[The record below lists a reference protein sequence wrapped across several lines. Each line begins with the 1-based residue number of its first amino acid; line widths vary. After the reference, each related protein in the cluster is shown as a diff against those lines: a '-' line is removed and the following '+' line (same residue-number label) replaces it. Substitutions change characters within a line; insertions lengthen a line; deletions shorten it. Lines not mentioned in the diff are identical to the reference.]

1 VSLFL
6 IAALPFLGAVFPALL
21 IRAGRN
27 ASASAAGL
35 TTFLAFVGLLL
46 HAPAVFRGEVIQVG
60 VDWLPGLGL
69 NANFFLDGLGFLFAA
84 MILGIGLLVILY
96 ARFYLSREDPM
107 GQFYTYLLLFQ
118 GAMVGIVLSDNI
130 LLLLVF
136 WELTSLSSFLL
147 IGYWKHLPE
156 GRQGARMALA
166 VTGSGGLAMI
176 GGMMILGN
184 IAGSYDLSVIL
195 QHKDMI
201 QASPLYLPALI
212 LILLGCFTKSAQ
224 FPFHFWLPHAMAAP
238 TPVSAYLH
246 SATMVKAGL
255 FLMARLWPV
264 LAGTP
269 EWFYIVATTG
279 LITMLL
285 GAVIALF
292 KDDLK
297 ALLAF
302 STVSHL
308 GLITMLLGF
317 GTKIAAVT
325 AVFHIINHAT
335 FKAALFMSA
344 GIVDHEAHTRD
355 IKRLGGLRHLM
366 PVTATIAIVAALSM
380 AGIPPFNGFLSK
392 EMMLEETVH
401 TLWGGSH
408 YVVPGLALLAAL
420 FSAAYSF
427 RFIGHVFL
435 GRTRDDYPAQP
446 HDPGFGM
453 WAGPGLLMMLV
464 VLIGLF
470 SANLAGPLVA
480 VAAGAVIGGADLPYY
495 SLKLWHGLTPALY
508 MSAGA
513 VVGGLVLLKLHAP
526 LMAAWNRAPRPE
538 AKQIFDALMRG
549 LTKLSQLITDGLH
562 NGAITR
568 YAFVMMLFIIGLSYY
583 AYASGT
589 LSLPSRTVQSVGP
602 ITVIAWFCLM
612 VATLA
617 VVAKHR
623 QRQLSLVL
631 IGVVGLVVSLGFNY
645 LSAPDLALTQLSV
658 EVVTMVLLLL
668 ALNFMPK
675 DSPVESP
682 LWVRLRDGGI
692 AMIAGLGAATLIYML
707 MLRDFAM
714 PSISEFHLAN
724 SYKGGGGTNVVNV
737 ILVDFRGY
745 DTFGEIIVLGIAAL
759 VIYALTEAVLGTRV
773 RAYLLNRKPDIPQA
787 GDAHPMMMV
796 VATRVMMPLAL
807 MVAAYIFFRGHN
819 LPGGGFIAGLIAAI
833 ALLMQYMASGF
844 SWASERQRMFYHGT
858 IGSGVLIAAATGL
871 GSWFSGLPFLTSA
884 FGYLHWAPLEEFEW
898 ATAALFDLGVF
909 LAVVG
914 AVLLALESLAR
925 FAWQP
930 GISSE
935 HAMDINPARDHA
947 AEEAAAE
954 AAAAAAKGEA

>member
-1 VSLFL
+1 MSLFL

-35 TTFLAFVGLLL
+35 TTLLAFVGLML
-46 HAPAVFRGEVIQVG
+46 HAPAVLRGDVIQAQF
-60 VDWLPGLGL
+60 DWLPGLGL
-69 NANFFLDGLGFLFAA
+69 NANFFLDGLGFLFASL
-84 MILGIGLLVILY
+84 ILGIGLLIILY

-107 GQFYTYLLLFQ
+107 GNFYTYLLLFQ
-118 GAMVGIVLSDNI
+118 GAMVGIVTSDNI
-130 LLLLVF
+130 LLLLIF

-147 IGYWKHLPE
+147 IGFWKHLPE
-156 GRQGARMALA
+156 GRQGARMALT
-166 VTGSGGLAMI
+166 VTGAGGLAMI
-176 GGMMILGN
+176 GGMLILGN
-184 IAGSYDLSVIL
+184 IAGSYDLTVIL
-195 QHKDMI
+195 SSKEAI

-212 LILLGCFTKSAQ
+212 LILIGAFTKSAQ

-255 FLMARLWPV
+255 FLLARLWPV

-279 LITMLL
+279 LITMVL
-285 GAVIALF
+285 GAIIALF

-317 GTKIAAVT
+317 GTKFAAVA

-366 PVTATIAIVAALSM
+366 PITFAIATVAALSM

-401 TLWGGSH
+401 TAWGGSA
-408 YVVPGLALLAAL
+408 YLVPGLALIGAL

-427 RFIGHVFL
+427 RYIVHVFL
-435 GRTRDDYPAQP
+435 GPKRSDYPAKP
-446 HDPGFGM
+446 HDPGVGM
-453 WAGPGLLMMLV
+453 WLAPAFLVGLV
-464 VLIGLF
+464 ILIGLF
-470 SANLAGPLVA
+470 SAKIVGPLVA
-480 VAAGAVIGGADLPYY
+480 TAAGAVIGGEKLPYY
-495 SLKLWHGLTPALY
+495 SLKLWHGFTPALY
-508 MSAGA
+508 MSIVAVAGGA
-513 VVGGLVLLKLHAP
+513 VLLMLHKP
-526 LMAAWNRAPRPE
+526 LARMWDNAPRPE
-538 AKQIFDALMRG
+538 AKVIFEALIAA
-549 LTKLSQLITDGLH
+549 LTRLARTITDGLH
-562 NGAITR
+562 NGAMPR
-568 YAFVMMLFIIGLSYY
+568 YAAIMIAFTVALSFY
-583 AYASGT
+583 AYQSGT
-589 LSLPSRTVQSVGP
+589 LAAPTRTLQDVGLIPILGWASLL
-602 ITVIAWFCLM
+602 IATGFM
-612 VATLA
+612 VAMHRNRLLA
-617 VVAKHR
+617 
-623 QRQLSLVL
+623 LVL
-631 IGVVGLVVSLGFNY
+631 IGVVGLVVSMGFNY
-645 LSAPDLALTQLSV
+645 LSAPDLALTQISV
-658 EVVTMVLLLL
+658 EVVTIILMLL

-675 DSPVESP
+675 ETPIESSTGAR
-682 LWVRLRDGGI
+682 VRDISI
-692 AMIAGLGAATLIYML
+692 ASVAGLGVGGLIYAL
-707 MLRDFAM
+707 MTRDFIGET
-714 PSISEFHLAN
+714 ISGFHLEN

-737 ILVDFRGY
+737 ILVDFRGF

-759 VIYALTEAVLGTRV
+759 VIFALTEAVLGTRV
-773 RAYLLNRKPDIPQA
+773 RAYLLNRKPDLPQA
-787 GDAHPMMMV
+787 GDSHPMMMV

-833 ALLMQYMASGF
+833 AIIMQYMASGF
-844 SWASERQRMFYHGT
+844 AWATERQRYPYHAI

-871 GSWFSGLPFLTSA
+871 GSWFSGTPFLTSA
-884 FGYLHWAPLEEFEW
+884 FGYIHWAPLEEFEW

-914 AVLLALESLAR
+914 AVLLALESLSR

-930 GISSE
+930 GANTD
-935 HAMDINPARDHA
+935 HAMDINPARDDV
-947 AEEAAAE
+947 
-954 AAAAAAKGEA
+954 AKTENEG

>member
-1 VSLFL
+1 MSLFL

-27 ASASAAGL
+27 AAASAAGL
-35 TTFLAFVGLLL
+35 TTFLAFTGLML
-46 HAPAVFRGEVIQVG
+46 HIPAIFRGETVFAA
-60 VDWLPGLGL
+60 VDWLPALGL
-69 NANFFLDGLGFLFAA
+69 NAHFFLDGLGFLFAA
-84 MILGIGLLVILY
+84 MILGIGLLIILY

-107 GQFYTYLLLFQ
+107 GQFYSYLLLFQ

-176 GGMMILGN
+176 AGMLILGH

-195 QHKDMI
+195 QNKDAI

-212 LILLGCFTKSAQ
+212 LILLGAFTKSAQ

-279 LITMLL
+279 LVTMLL

-317 GTKIAAVT
+317 GTKFAAVA

-335 FKAALFMSA
+335 FKAALFMTA
-344 GIVDHEAHTRD
+344 GIVDHEAGTRD

-366 PVTATIAIVAALSM
+366 PVTFTIGTVAALSM
-380 AGIPPFNGFLSK
+380 AGIPPLNGFLSK
-392 EMMLEETVH
+392 EMMLEEASH
-401 TLWGGSH
+401 TLWNGSH
-408 YVVPGLALLAAL
+408 LIVPALVTAAAV

-427 RFIGHVFL
+427 RFIAHVFL
-435 GRTRDDYPAQP
+435 GPKREDYPGHP
-446 HDPGFGM
+446 HDPGTGM
-453 WAGPGLLMMLV
+453 WVGPAFLVLLV
-464 VLIGLF
+464 VLIGLA
-470 SANLAGPLVA
+470 SAKIAGPMVA
-480 VAAGAVIGGADLPYY
+480 TAASAVIGGEKLPYY

-508 MSAGA
+508 MSIFA
-513 VVGGLVLLKLHAP
+513 VVGGAVLLALHKP
-526 LMAAWNRAPRPE
+526 LAGAWDAAPRPE
-538 AKQIFDALMRG
+538 AKVIFEG
-549 LTKLSQLITDGLH
+549 LIGAFTRLSQAVTGGLH
-562 NGAITR
+562 NGALTR
-568 YAFVMMLFIIGLSYY
+568 YSAVMVAFTVVIAYLAYQGGTLGAPTRSLQEPGLLPVTGWFALVTATLFI
-583 AYASGT
+583 
-589 LSLPSRTVQSVGP
+589 
-602 ITVIAWFCLM
+602 
-612 VATLA
+612 
-617 VVAKHR
+617 VVKHR
-623 QRQLSLVL
+623 NRLLSLVL
-631 IGVVGLVVSLGFNY
+631 IGVIGLVVSMAFNY
-645 LSAPDLALTQLSV
+645 LSAPDLALTQISV
-658 EVVTMVLLLL
+658 EVVTIILMLL

-675 DSPVESP
+675 ETPVETP
-682 LWVRLRDGGI
+682 VLTRLRDGAI
-692 AMIAGLGAATLIYML
+692 SVVAGLGAGGLIYALL
-707 MLRDFAM
+707 MRDFAF
-714 PSISEFHLAN
+714 PTISDFHLAN

-745 DTFGEIIVLGIAAL
+745 DTFGEIIVLGIAAM
-759 VIYALTEAVLGTRV
+759 VIFALTEAVLGSRV
-773 RAYLLNRKPDIPQA
+773 RAYLLNREPDLPQA
-787 GDAHPMMMV
+787 GDSHPLMMV

-819 LPGGGFIAGLIAAI
+819 LPGGGFIAGLVAAI
-833 ALLMQYMASGF
+833 AIIMQYMASGF
-844 SWASERQRMFYHGT
+844 AWATERQRYPYHAI
-858 IGSGVLIAAATGL
+858 IGSGVLIAAATGM
-871 GSWFSGLPFLTSA
+871 GAWFNGMPFLTSA
-884 FGYLHWAPLEEFEW
+884 FGYIHWEPLEEFEW

-914 AVLLALESLAR
+914 AVLLALESLSR

-935 HAMDINPARDHA
+935 HAMDINPARED
-947 AEEAAAE
+947 
-954 AAAAAAKGEA
+954 AAKTGTEG

>member
-1 VSLFL
+1 MSLFL

-35 TTFLAFVGLLL
+35 TTLLAFVGLMI
-46 HAPAVFRGEVIQVG
+46 HAPAVLRGDVIQAQF
-60 VDWLPGLGL
+60 DWLPGLGL
-69 NANFFLDGLGFLFAA
+69 NANFFLDGLGFLFASL
-84 MILGIGLLVILY
+84 ILGIGLLIILY

-107 GQFYTYLLLFQ
+107 GNFYTYLLLFQ
-118 GAMVGIVLSDNI
+118 GAMVGIVTSDNI
-130 LLLLVF
+130 LLLLIF

-147 IGYWKHLPE
+147 IGFWKHLPE
-156 GRQGARMALA
+156 GRQGARMALT
-166 VTGSGGLAMI
+166 VTGAGGLAMI

-184 IAGSYDLSVIL
+184 IAGSYDLTVIL
-195 QHKDMI
+195 SSKEAI

-212 LILLGCFTKSAQ
+212 LILIGAFTKSAQ

-255 FLMARLWPV
+255 FLLARLWPV

-279 LITMLL
+279 LITMVL
-285 GAVIALF
+285 GAIIALC

-317 GTKIAAVT
+317 GTKFAAVA

-366 PVTATIAIVAALSM
+366 PITFAIATVAALSM

-401 TLWGGSH
+401 TAWGGSA
-408 YVVPGLALLAAL
+408 YLVPGLALIGAL

-427 RFIGHVFL
+427 RYIVHVFL
-435 GRTRDDYPAQP
+435 GPKRSDYPAKP
-446 HDPGFGM
+446 HDPGVGM
-453 WAGPGLLMMLV
+453 WLAPAFLVGLV
-464 VLIGLF
+464 ILIGLF
-470 SANLAGPLVA
+470 SAKIVGPLVA
-480 VAAGAVIGGADLPYY
+480 TAAGAVIGGEKLPYY
-495 SLKLWHGLTPALY
+495 SLKLWHGFTPALY
-508 MSAGA
+508 MSIVAVAGGA
-513 VVGGLVLLKLHAP
+513 VLLMLHKP
-526 LMAAWNRAPRPE
+526 LARMWDNAPRPE
-538 AKQIFDALMRG
+538 AKVIFEALIAA
-549 LTKLSQLITDGLH
+549 LTRLARTITDGLH
-562 NGAITR
+562 NGAMPR
-568 YAFVMMLFIIGLSYY
+568 YAAIMIAFTVALSFY
-583 AYASGT
+583 AYQSGT
-589 LSLPSRTVQSVGP
+589 LAAPTRTLQDVGLIPILGWASLL
-602 ITVIAWFCLM
+602 IATGFM
-612 VATLA
+612 VAMHRNRLLA
-617 VVAKHR
+617 
-623 QRQLSLVL
+623 LVL
-631 IGVVGLVVSLGFNY
+631 IGVVGLVVSMGFNY
-645 LSAPDLALTQLSV
+645 LSAPDLALTQISV
-658 EVVTMVLLLL
+658 EVVTIILMLL

-675 DSPVESP
+675 ETPIESSTGAR
-682 LWVRLRDGGI
+682 VRDISI
-692 AMIAGLGAATLIYML
+692 ASVAGLGVGGLIYAL
-707 MLRDFAM
+707 MTRDFIGET
-714 PSISEFHLAN
+714 ISGFHLEN

-737 ILVDFRGY
+737 ILVDFRGF

-759 VIYALTEAVLGTRV
+759 VIFALTEAVLGTRV
-773 RAYLLNRKPDIPQA
+773 RAYLLNRKPDLPQA
-787 GDAHPMMMV
+787 GDSHPMMMV

-833 ALLMQYMASGF
+833 AIIMQYMASGF
-844 SWASERQRMFYHGT
+844 AWATERQRYPYHAI

-871 GSWFSGLPFLTSA
+871 GSWFSGTPFLTSA
-884 FGYLHWAPLEEFEW
+884 FGYIHWAPLEEFEW

-914 AVLLALESLAR
+914 AVLLALESLSR

-930 GISSE
+930 GANTD
-935 HAMDINPARDHA
+935 HAMDINPARDDV
-947 AEEAAAE
+947 
-954 AAAAAAKGEA
+954 AKTENEG

>member
-1 VSLFL
+1 MSLFL

-27 ASASAAGL
+27 AAASAAGL
-35 TTFLAFVGLLL
+35 TTFLAFTGLML
-46 HAPAVFRGEVIQVG
+46 HIPAIFRGETVFAA
-60 VDWLPGLGL
+60 VDWLPALGL
-69 NANFFLDGLGFLFAA
+69 NAHFFLDGLGFLFAA
-84 MILGIGLLVILY
+84 MILGIGLLIILY

-107 GQFYTYLLLFQ
+107 GQFYSYLLLFQ

-176 GGMMILGN
+176 AGMLLLGH

-195 QHKDMI
+195 QNKEAI

-212 LILLGCFTKSAQ
+212 LILIGAFTKSAQ

-279 LITMLL
+279 LVTMLL

-317 GTKIAAVT
+317 GTKFAAVA

-335 FKAALFMSA
+335 FKAALFMTA
-344 GIVDHEAHTRD
+344 GIVDHEAGTRD

-366 PVTATIAIVAALSM
+366 PVTFTIGTVAALSM
-380 AGIPPFNGFLSK
+380 AGVPPLNGFLSK
-392 EMMLEETVH
+392 EMMLEEASH
-401 TLWGGSH
+401 TLWNGSH
-408 YVVPGLALLAAL
+408 LIVPALVTAAAV

-427 RFIGHVFL
+427 RFIAHVFL
-435 GRTRDDYPAQP
+435 GPKREDYPGHP
-446 HDPGFGM
+446 HDPNTGM
-453 WAGPGLLMMLV
+453 WVGPAFLVLLV
-464 VLIGLF
+464 VLIGLA
-470 SANLAGPLVA
+470 SAKIAGPMVA
-480 VAAGAVIGGADLPYY
+480 TAASAVIGGEKLPYY

-508 MSAGA
+508 MSIAAVIGGA
-513 VVGGLVLLKLHAP
+513 VLLALHKP
-526 LMAAWNRAPRPE
+526 LARAWDAAPRPE
-538 AKQIFDALMRG
+538 AKVIFEG
-549 LTKLSQLITDGLH
+549 LIGAFTRLSQAVTGGLH
-562 NGAITR
+562 NGALTR
-568 YAFVMMLFIIGLSYY
+568 YSAVMVAFTVVI
-583 AYASGT
+583 AYLAYRGGT
-589 LSLPSRTVQSVGP
+589 LGAPTRALQQPGLLPVTG
-602 ITVIAWFCLM
+602 WFALV
-612 VATLA
+612 VATLFI
-617 VVAKHR
+617 VVKHR
-623 QRQLSLVL
+623 NRLLALVL
-631 IGVVGLVVSLGFNY
+631 IGVVGLVVSMSFNY
-645 LSAPDLALTQLSV
+645 LSAPDLALTQISV
-658 EVVTMVLLLL
+658 EVVTIILMLL

-675 DSPVESP
+675 ETPAETPV
-682 LWVRLRDGGI
+682 LTRVRDGAI
-692 AMIAGLGAATLIYML
+692 SVVAGLGAGGLIYALL
-707 MLRDFAM
+707 MRDFAF
-714 PSISEFHLAN
+714 PTISDFHLAN

-745 DTFGEIIVLGIAAL
+745 DTFGEIIVLGIAAM
-759 VIYALTEAVLGTRV
+759 VIFALTEAVLGSRV
-773 RAYLLNRKPDIPQA
+773 RAYLLNREPDSPRA
-787 GDAHPMMMV
+787 GDSHPLMMV

-819 LPGGGFIAGLIAAI
+819 LPGGGFIAGLVAAI
-833 ALLMQYMASGF
+833 AIIMQYMASGF
-844 SWASERQRMFYHGT
+844 AWATERQRYPYHAI
-858 IGSGVLIAAATGL
+858 IGSGVLIAAATGM
-871 GSWFSGLPFLTSA
+871 GAWFNGMPFLTSA
-884 FGYLHWAPLEEFEW
+884 FGYIHWPPLEEFEW

-914 AVLLALESLAR
+914 AVLLALESLSR

-935 HAMDINPARDHA
+935 HAMDINPARED
-947 AEEAAAE
+947 
-954 AAAAAAKGEA
+954 AAKTGTEG

>member
-1 VSLFL
+1 MSLFL
-6 IAALPFLGAVFPALL
+6 IAALPFLGALFPALL

-27 ASASAAGL
+27 AAAASAGF

-46 HAPAVFRGEVIQVG
+46 NAPAVLRGEVIQARL
-60 VDWLPGLGL
+60 DWLPGLGL
-69 NANFFLDGLGFLFAA
+69 NTNFFLDGLGLLFAGL
-84 MILGIGLLVILY
+84 ILGIGLLIILY

-176 GGMMILGN
+176 AGMLILGH
-184 IAGSYDLSVIL
+184 IVGSYDLTVIL
-195 QHKDMI
+195 QHKELI

-212 LILLGCFTKSAQ
+212 LILIGAFTKSAQ

-255 FLMARLWPV
+255 FLMARMWPV

-279 LITMLL
+279 LITMML

-317 GTKIAAVT
+317 GTKIAAVA

-344 GIVDHEAHTRD
+344 GIIDHETHTRD
-355 IKRLGGLRHLM
+355 IKRLGGLRFLM
-366 PVTATIAIVAALSM
+366 PITFTIALIACLSM
-380 AGIPPFNGFLSK
+380 AGLPPFNGFLSK
-392 EMMLEETVH
+392 EMMLEEAFH
-401 TLWGGSH
+401 TSWMGSP
-408 YVVPGLALLAAL
+408 YFIPGLAVFAAL

-427 RFIGHVFL
+427 RYIVHVFL
-435 GRTRDDYPAQP
+435 GPKRHDYPADP
-446 HDPGFGM
+446 HDPGT
-453 WAGPGLLMMLV
+453 GLWLAPAFLV
-464 VLIGLF
+464 FLVIAIGIG
-470 SANLAGPLVA
+470 SNHIVGPLVS
-480 VAAGAVIGGADLPYY
+480 VAAGAVIGGELPYF
-495 SLKLWHGLTPALY
+495 SLKLWHGFTPALW
-508 MSAGA
+508 MSLAA
-513 VVGGLVLLKLHAP
+513 VTGGLLLLWLHP
-526 LMAAWNRAPRPE
+526 RLSKMWNVAPRPE
-538 AKQIFDALMRG
+538 AKMIFDSLLGTLTRASRG
-549 LTKLSQLITDGLH
+549 VTDALH
-562 NGAITR
+562 NGSITR
-568 YAFVMMLFIIGLSYY
+568 YSAIMVAFTIAISLY
-583 AYASGT
+583 AYQSGVASEATRAVQQAGA
-589 LSLPSRTVQSVGP
+589 LPMIGW
-602 ITVIAWFCLM
+602 ICL
-612 VATLA
+612 VSATGFIVLNHRNRLLA
-617 VVAKHR
+617 
-623 QRQLSLVL
+623 LVL
-631 IGVVGLVVSLGFNY
+631 IGVVGLIVSLSFNY
-645 LSAPDLALTQLSV
+645 LSAPDLALTQISV
-658 EVVTMVLLLL
+658 EVVTIILMLL
-668 ALNFMPK
+668 ALNFLPK
-675 DSPVESP
+675 ETPVESP
-682 LWVRLRDGGI
+682 LAIRARDAVIAIVAGTGVGG
-692 AMIAGLGAATLIYML
+692 LIYAL
-707 MLRDFAM
+707 MTRDFSA

-759 VIYALTEAVLGTRV
+759 VIYALTEAILGSKV
-773 RAYLLNRKPDIPQA
+773 RAYLLNRKPDSPQD
-787 GDAHPMMMV
+787 GDPHPLMMV

-833 ALLMQYMASGF
+833 AMLMQYMASGF
-844 SWASERQRMFYHGT
+844 SWAAERQKVYYHGI
-858 IGSGVLIAAATGL
+858 IGSGVLIAAATGMGAWL
-871 GSWFSGLPFLTSA
+871 AGQPFLTSA

-914 AVLLALESLAR
+914 AVMLTLESLAR
-925 FAWQP
+925 LAWQP
-930 GISSE
+930 GMSSE
-935 HAMDINPARDHA
+935 HAMDINPARDD
-947 AEEAAAE
+947 
-954 AAAAAAKGEA
+954 AAKLKEEV

>member
-1 VSLFL
+1 MSLFL

-35 TTFLAFVGLLL
+35 TTLLAFVGLML
-46 HAPAVFRGEVIQVG
+46 HAPAVLRGDVIQAQF
-60 VDWLPGLGL
+60 DWLPGLGL
-69 NANFFLDGLGFLFAA
+69 NANFFLDGLGFLFASL
-84 MILGIGLLVILY
+84 ILGIGLLIILY

-107 GQFYTYLLLFQ
+107 GNFYTYLLLFQ
-118 GAMVGIVLSDNI
+118 GAMVGIVTSDNI
-130 LLLLVF
+130 LLLLIF

-147 IGYWKHLPE
+147 IGFWKHLPE
-156 GRQGARMALA
+156 GRQGARMALT
-166 VTGSGGLAMI
+166 VTGAGGLAMI
-176 GGMMILGN
+176 GGMLILGN
-184 IAGSYDLSVIL
+184 IAGSYDLTVIL
-195 QHKDMI
+195 SSKEAI

-212 LILLGCFTKSAQ
+212 LILIGAFTKSAQ

-255 FLMARLWPV
+255 FLLARLWPV

-279 LITMLL
+279 LITMVL
-285 GAVIALF
+285 GAIIALF

-317 GTKIAAVT
+317 GTKFAAVA

-366 PVTATIAIVAALSM
+366 PITFAIATVAALSM

-392 EMMLEETVH
+392 EMMLEETAH
-401 TLWGGSH
+401 TAWGGSA
-408 YVVPGLALLAAL
+408 YLVPGLALIGAL

-427 RFIGHVFL
+427 RYIVHVFL
-435 GRTRDDYPAQP
+435 GPKRSDYPAKP
-446 HDPGFGM
+446 HDPGVGM
-453 WAGPGLLMMLV
+453 WLAPAFLVGLV
-464 VLIGLF
+464 ILIGLF
-470 SANLAGPLVA
+470 SAKIVGPLVA
-480 VAAGAVIGGADLPYY
+480 TAAGAVIGGEKLPYY
-495 SLKLWHGLTPALY
+495 SLKLWHGFTPALY
-508 MSAGA
+508 MSIVAVAGGA
-513 VVGGLVLLKLHAP
+513 VLLMLHKP
-526 LMAAWNRAPRPE
+526 LARMWDNAPRPE
-538 AKQIFDALMRG
+538 AKVIFEALIAA
-549 LTKLSQLITDGLH
+549 LTRLARTITDGLH
-562 NGAITR
+562 NGAMPR
-568 YAFVMMLFIIGLSYY
+568 YAAIMIAFTVALSFY
-583 AYASGT
+583 AYQSGT
-589 LSLPSRTVQSVGP
+589 LAAPTRTLQEVGLIPILGWASLL
-602 ITVIAWFCLM
+602 IATGFM
-612 VATLA
+612 VAMHRNRLLA
-617 VVAKHR
+617 
-623 QRQLSLVL
+623 LVL
-631 IGVVGLVVSLGFNY
+631 IGVVGLVVSMGFNY
-645 LSAPDLALTQLSV
+645 LSAPDLALTQISV
-658 EVVTMVLLLL
+658 EVVTIILMLL

-675 DSPVESP
+675 ETPIESSTGA
-682 LWVRLRDGGI
+682 RLRDISI
-692 AMIAGLGAATLIYML
+692 ASVAGLGVGGLIYAL
-707 MLRDFAM
+707 MTRDFIGET
-714 PSISEFHLAN
+714 ISGFHLEN

-737 ILVDFRGY
+737 ILVDFRGF

-759 VIYALTEAVLGTRV
+759 VIFALTEAVLGTRV
-773 RAYLLNRKPDIPQA
+773 RAYLLNRKPDLPQA
-787 GDAHPMMMV
+787 GDSHPMMMV

-833 ALLMQYMASGF
+833 AIIMQYMASGF
-844 SWASERQRMFYHGT
+844 AWATERQRYPYHAI

-871 GSWFSGLPFLTSA
+871 GSWFSGTPFLTSA
-884 FGYLHWAPLEEFEW
+884 FGYIHWAPLEEFEW

-914 AVLLALESLAR
+914 AVLLALESLSR

-930 GISSE
+930 GANTD
-935 HAMDINPARDHA
+935 HAMDINPARDDV
-947 AEEAAAE
+947 
-954 AAAAAAKGEA
+954 AKTENEG